1 VAHRAGCKYARAG
14 LGGEDSRK
22 MANEH
27 LATYLNDHLAGS
39 VVAVELIESL
49 ESSHEGSPVAAFMRE
64 LRIDIEA
71 DQKEL
76 QRLMSSLEIS
86 ESRTRQASAW
96 LTEKLTS
103 LKLRFDD
110 SEDGNLRLFESLEA
124 LSLGIEGKQS
134 LWRAL
139 SATAEVSPELRILD
153 YDLLQKRAQEQRE
166 RVESKRLEVARK
178 ILPVRSESETEN
190 SKSVS
195 GT

>member
-1 VAHRAGCKYARAG
+1 
-14 LGGEDSRK
+14 

-39 VVAVELIESL
+39 VVAIELIESL
-49 ESSHEGSPVAAFMRE
+49 ESSHEGTPVETFVRQ
-64 LRIDIEA
+64 LRADIEA

-76 QRLMSSLEIS
+76 QRLMTSLEIS

-110 SEDGNLRLFESLEA
+110 SDDGNLRLFESLEA
-124 LSLGIEGKQS
+124 LSLGIEGKLS

-139 SATAEVSPELRILD
+139 SAVAEASSELRILD
-153 YDLLQKRAQEQRE
+153 YDHLLKRAQEQRE
-166 RVESKRLEVARK
+166 RVESKRIEVARK
-178 ILPVRSESETEN
+178 ILGPRPSRPQ
-190 SKSVS
+190 
-195 GT
+195 

>member
-1 VAHRAGCKYARAG
+1 
-14 LGGEDSRK
+14 

-39 VVAVELIESL
+39 VVAVELMQSL
-49 ESSHEGSPVAAFMRE
+49 ESSYEGTLVATFVRE
-64 LRIDIEA
+64 LRADIEA

-86 ESRTRQASAW
+86 ESRTRKASAW
-96 LTEKLTS
+96 LTEKLTA

-139 SATAEVSPELRILD
+139 SAAAELSPEMRTLD
-153 YDLLQKRAQEQRE
+153 YGVLQRRAQEQRD
-166 RVESKRLEVARK
+166 RVESKRIDVARK
-178 ILPVRSESETEN
+178 ILPARSG
-190 SKSVS
+190 SKE
-195 GT
+195 